1 MLVQYARLGEQ
12 LYVFLVSR
20 DNVKIVI
27 APTKPD
33 ELWKKIKTLRKQI
46 TSGESGA
53 PINKNLLA
61 LYDALIAPI
70 ASDLEPIKVV
80 AFIPNQLSSIY
91 PCRPWPGK
99 SPMDRSDS
107 WSKTNRSCI

>member
-80 AFIPNQLSSIY
+80 AFIPNQLLFYLPMQALARKEPDGSS
-91 PCRPWPGK
+91 RFLVE
-99 SPMDRSDS
+99 D
-107 WSKTNRSCI
+107 